1 MSDELNQL
9 TDERLR
15 ILKQQC
21 LETLEAVSDRMSGD
35 LHAQGA
41 LRRLLTSDDMLKEL
55 GRIEAESRDLAALV
69 LQGAVAVL
77 VNSESVKTIDAE
89 LERRISERN

>member
-15 ILKQQC
+15 NLKQQC
-21 LETLEAVSDRMSGD
+21 LETLEAVSDRVSSD

-41 LRRLLTSDDMLKEL
+41 LRRLLTSEDVLKEL

-77 VNSESVKTIDAE
+77 VNSESVKMIYAE
-89 LERRISERN
+89 FKCRIGARN